1 MFPFIETIKI
11 WNGEVKNLPFHQAR
25 FNRTRNEMLGLTSHP
40 ALSKE
45 IIIPTHA
52 RNGLFKC
59 RILYDHQ
66 VTGVEFQPYE
76 RAEIRSLKL
85 IDGGQVSYPYKST
98 DRSALTALYDQRDS
112 CDDILILKDGRIT
125 DSYFAN
131 VVFWNGSNWVTP
143 EFPLLEGTMRA
154 FLLGKG
160 IIKTAGI
167 RIKDLSGFK
176 SLKLINAL
184 NDWSDAPHIPV
195 ESVTW

>member
-11 WNGEVKNLPFHQAR
+11 WNGEVKNLHFHQAR
-25 FNRTRNEMLGLTSHP
+25 FNRTRNEMLGLKSHP

-45 IIIPTHA
+45 IIIPSYA
-52 RNGLFKC
+52 KNGLFKC

-66 VTGVEFQPYE
+66 VTGVEFQPYD
-76 RAEIRSLKL
+76 RAVIRSLKL
-85 IDGGQVSYPYKST
+85 IDGSQVSYPYKSS
-98 DRSALTALYDQRDS
+98 DRSALIALYDQRDS

-131 VVFWNGSNWVTP
+131 VVFWDGSDWVTP
-143 EFPLLEGTMRA
+143 EPPLLEGTMRA

-160 IIKTAGI
+160 TIKKAGI
-167 RIKDLSGFK
+167 RIEDLSGFR

-195 ESVTW
+195 EAVTW